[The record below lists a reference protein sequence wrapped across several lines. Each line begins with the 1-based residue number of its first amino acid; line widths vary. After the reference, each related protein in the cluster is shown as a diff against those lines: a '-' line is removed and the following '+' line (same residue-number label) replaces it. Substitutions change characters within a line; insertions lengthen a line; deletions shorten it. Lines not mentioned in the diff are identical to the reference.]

1 MLVKME
7 MPVKLGQLSCLRF
20 LIVLLL
26 LFQSPQVLFCS
37 WKTDWNERCY
47 LSVLCQLTLE
57 APAGDGR
64 VRRQSDGALSL
75 FLSAWIQ
82 HLGKHYALSWPWIW
96 SRLISP
102 LLSLALIFPSPAS
115 IKVRNSATACCW
127 GSQNPLIPFVRN
139 YFIQV
144 SLGESQ
150 EIVFDSDHLSGIS
163 H

>member
-37 WKTDWNERCY
+37 WKTDQNEQCY

-82 HLGKHYALSWPWIW
+82 HLEKHYALSWP
-96 SRLISP
+96 
-102 LLSLALIFPSPAS
+102 
-115 IKVRNSATACCW
+115 
-127 GSQNPLIPFVRN
+127 
-139 YFIQV
+139 
-144 SLGESQ
+144 
-150 EIVFDSDHLSGIS
+150 
-163 H
+163 